1 MKITKNGL
9 IKAIGILLIILL
21 AFPVIAIPIIFH
33 FIPY

>member
-9 IKAIGILLIILL
+9 IKIIGVLLIILL
-21 AFPVIAIPIIFH
+21 AFPVIAIPVIFH